1 MPHVEGQYATHIY
14 ASVPLDRG
22 STLFKLLCKILT
34 SAKKMVPTLHD
45 FWSSLN
51 DSKPELHISL
61 SRPIYLRSHQREDL
75 KRAVKRIA
83 EKNLPY
89 P

>member
-75 KRAVKRIA
+75 KSAVKRIA